1 MAEEAFNRIKALL
14 DEKGFDYEHFEH
26 EHVHSSTDA
35 AKVRGTRLEEAAKA
49 LILKDRKSHALSM
62 FIVGGD
68 RKLDLKAVKKDVLGT
83 KNVSLAPPGEVLEAT
98 GCAVGSVP
106 PFGQLFNLPVYFDRH
121 LEETQEY
128 IVFSAGTHH
137 DSIRMRTRDFLS
149 VVRPAV
155 AAYSRPS
162 EP

>member
-1 MAEEAFNRIKALL
+1 MAEEAFKRIKDLL
-14 DEKGFDYEHFEH
+14 DEKGVEYEHYTH
-26 EHVHSSTDA
+26 DHVHSSKDA

-49 LILKDRKSHALSM
+49 LILKDRKSGRLSM

-68 RKLDLKAVKKDVLGT
+68 RKLDLKTVKKDILGT
-83 KNVSLAPPGEVLEAT
+83 KNVSLAPADEVLEAT

-106 PFGQLFNLPVYFDRH
+106 PFGQLFSLPVYFDRH
-121 LEETQEY
+121 LEETQEH

-149 VVRPAV
+149 VVQPAV
-155 AAYSRPS
+155 AAYSKPYV
-162 EP
+162 P